1 MLQSHHSQRDRA
13 QIHVKAAMLYT
24 AVSIFWVFY
33 QPAVL
38 ETTSLP
44 PWKHAEWM
52 NYWRRKETWMFAQ
65 QKGHMCMLA
74 ASLGF
79 RVLCLSDG
87 SAQGQLRPTS
97 LTSSGPEP
105 VCSIPVGYRY
115 ITTPCRGLLV
125 LTLIQLCV
133 LPTQHHWHCFCTL
146 LKSLQRQLTVHIQF
160 IHSMMHTLCYLYK
173 AVKSSEIKHCLMRYY
188 LKNLT
193 QKTLKTDNICV
204 PILECVHCLLKWE
217 FRNQATAMLLN

>member
-38 ETTSLP
+38 ETTSPP

-52 NYWRRKETWMFAQ
+52 NYWRRKETWIFAQ
-65 QKGHMCMLA
+65 QKGHMCVLA
-74 ASLGF
+74 AFLGF
-79 RVLCLSDG
+79 RVLCLPDG

-97 LTSSGPEP
+97 LTSSGPQP

-115 ITTPCRGLLV
+115 ITTPCIGSGRFISANTHPAV
-125 LTLIQLCV
+125 
-133 LPTQHHWHCFCTL
+133 CTPNSA
-146 LKSLQRQLTVHIQF
+146 SLAPFLHAPKISPKTADCAHTVYPLYDAYIMLF
-160 IHSMMHTLCYLYK
+160 I
-173 AVKSSEIKHCLMRYY
+173 
-188 LKNLT
+188 
-193 QKTLKTDNICV
+193 
-204 PILECVHCLLKWE
+204 
-217 FRNQATAMLLN
+217 